1 MRENIDFRTED
12 GVRLRGWLYQP
23 DRSGGPVPAIVMA
36 HGFSAT
42 KEMYLDKFAEVF
54 CAAGMAALVYDN
66 RNLGASDGEPR
77 QHIDP
82 WRQISDYRDAITFAG
97 SLPGVDKGKIG
108 VWGSSYSGGHVLV
121 VAAIDRRVKCVVSQ
135 VPLISGLG
143 NARRLIR
150 SDFIA
155 AVRAN
160 FDADRESRYAGN
172 PPAMIPVAAEK
183 PGDPC
188 ALPTEDTRQFFLET
202 CKTLAPNW
210 RNEVT
215 LQSVELFTEYEPGIY
230 IPNICPTPFMLVVAL
245 GDHLV
250 QTDIA
255 CAAFETALEP
265 KKLLLLPGG
274 HFEAY
279 VGRNFE
285 ISSTAQ
291 RNWFVEHLRP

>member
-1 MRENIDFRTED
+1 MRKDIEFRTED
-12 GVRLRGWLYQP
+12 GLKLRGWLYQP

-36 HGFSAT
+36 HGFSST

-54 CAAGMAALVYDN
+54 CAAGMAVLVYDN
-66 RNLGASDGEPR
+66 RNFGASDGEPR

-97 SLPGVDKGKIG
+97 TLPGVDKGRIG

-135 VPLISGLG
+135 VPLISGLR
-143 NARRLIR
+143 NARRLLR

-172 PPAMIPVAAEK
+172 PPAMIPVVAE
-183 PGDPC
+183 DPLATS
-188 ALPTEDTRQFFLET
+188 ALPTSDSWKWFTETSKTR
-202 CKTLAPNW
+202 APSW

-230 IPNICPTPFMLVVAL
+230 IPNIFPTPFMLVVAL

-250 QTDIA
+250 VADIA
-255 CAAFETALEP
+255 CAAFETALQP

-279 VGRNFE
+279 VGRDFE
-285 ISSTAQ
+285 ICSAAQ
-291 RNWFVEHLRP
+291 RDWFVEHLRP

>member
-1 MRENIDFRTED
+1 MRKDIDFRTED
-12 GVRLRGWLYQP
+12 GVTLHGWLYQP
-23 DRSGGPVPAIVMA
+23 DQPKGPVPAIVMA

-54 CAAGMAALVYDN
+54 CAAGMAVLVYDN
-66 RNLGASDGEPR
+66 RNLGASGGEPR

-97 SLPGVDKGKIG
+97 TLPGVDKRRIG

-135 VPLISGLG
+135 VPLISGLD

-150 SDFIA
+150 SDMIA
-155 AVRAN
+155 AVRAG
-160 FDADRESRYAGN
+160 FEADRESRYQGN
-172 PPAMIPVAAEK
+172 APVMIPVAAEK
-183 PGDPC
+183 AGDPC
-188 ALPTEDTRQFFLET
+188 ALPTDDTRQFFLET
-202 CKTLAPNW
+202 CKTLAPTW

-215 LQSVELFTEYEPGIY
+215 LQSVELFTEYEPGVY

-250 QTDIA
+250 PADIA
-255 CAAFETALEP
+255 CRAFETALEP
-265 KKLLLLPGG
+265 KKFLALPGG

-285 ISSTAQ
+285 ISSAAQ
-291 RNWFVEHLRP
+291 CDWFVEHLKP